1 MAKIRFIFSF
11 CFLFFTGSNILAQ
24 EIFIVEGDTLQLK
37 REVKGPISL
46 FWTEEGNDF
55 RYFVQ
60 KKNTLQEL
68 HNDELEDGTK
78 KFQVQLK
85 KLTSDTDIKV
95 HDVKFVLYSL
105 KHFVNQYN
113 TLVQDDY
120 AYNASTDN
128 IQKRIGF
135 FTGIS
140 NNKYTNN
147 PENVIAPVL
156 GLEFEIYD
164 PNLAPRHSAFLHLRQ
179 SFEQDNYNYVSTQLS
194 VNYRFKLFYFDGF
207 NVHVDAELA
216 NLYYSRSE
224 MEIEAEN
231 GEIIGVKDE
240 RGFSFTAPLSF
251 GIGSDIRVTE
261 NGFITFSY
269 NDIVSLVL
277 DGNGN
282 FPVDFTLGYKYSL

>member
-1 MAKIRFIFSF
+1 MAKFTLFFF
-11 CFLFFTGSNILAQ
+11 CFLFFTGSHIIAQ

-37 REVKGPISL
+37 REVKGTISL
-46 FWTEEGNDF
+46 FWAEEGNDF

-68 HNDELEDGTK
+68 QNRELEDGTK
-78 KFQVQLK
+78 QFQMQLK
-85 KLTSDTDIKV
+85 KMTSDSEIKV
-95 HDVKFVLYSL
+95 SDVKFVLYSL

-113 TLVQDDY
+113 TLVQQDY

-147 PENVIAPVL
+147 PENVIVPIIGV
-156 GLEFEIYD
+156 EFEIYD

-179 SFEQDNYNYVSTQLS
+179 SFEQEGYNYISTQLS

-207 NVHVDAELA
+207 NIHVDAELA

-224 MEIEAEN
+224 MEIKAEN
-231 GEIIGVKDE
+231 GEIIAVERD

-251 GIGSDIRVTE
+251 GIGSDIQVTE
-261 NGFITFSY
+261 KGFITFSY

-277 DGNGN
+277 DGNGK
-282 FPVDFTLGYKYSL
+282 FPIDFTLGYKYNL